1 MLSSKKKHDG
11 AITAKYSS
19 TEALGSENQ
28 RTRNRQQK
36 FNSVGASQLPFLAGY
51 RKNQQVVNNSGNI
64 LVEKNKAAK
73 MIEVTYLDDDVVNF
87 ENARQDSQPTDS
99 IRMSSALDMR
109 KTSQESLNSTGKMSM
124 RVEKSLARKFKRKM
138 LDNQKIQNRISQMHV
153 VD

>member
-1 MLSSKKKHDG
+1 
-11 AITAKYSS
+11 
-19 TEALGSENQ
+19 
-28 RTRNRQQK
+28 
-36 FNSVGASQLPFLAGY
+36 
-51 RKNQQVVNNSGNI
+51 
-64 LVEKNKAAK
+64 

-138 LDNQKIQNRISQMHV
+138 LDN
-153 VD
+153 